1 MISRKNSKIDLE
13 IKICFKIF
21 REIKCQLIETYL
33 ISRNFLKYFFPG
45 GGIDG
50 EQSDQ
55 DDNESLLIIKG
66 HEQRILNFLINEYL
80 LQYGF
85 KLTSI
90 TFSDENNDA
99 DYFEDWDNIGINVT
113 KPPNLLKLYRD
124 YGKHFMNQE
133 NEQKTGEKYQDVE
146 IMTEEDSRL
155 IELQEKSS
163 KQNQQL
169 SDLETKLNDLNIQFH
184 QQVSTNQQI
193 SMQLKEKESV
203 IEILRNHPVQIE
215 DIDTSKSYGDLET
228 GDQGKNHALKKC
240 DQFILHTS

>member
-1 MISRKNSKIDLE
+1 M
-13 IKICFKIF
+13 
-21 REIKCQLIETYL
+21 
-33 ISRNFLKYFFPG
+33 
-45 GGIDG
+45 
-50 EQSDQ
+50 
-55 DDNESLLIIKG
+55 LIIKG

-155 IELQEKSS
+155 IELQEESL

-203 IEILRNHPVQIE
+203 IEILRNHPAQSG
-215 DIDTSKSYGDLET
+215 DLDTSKTYVDLET
-228 GDQGKNHALKKC
+228 GDQGKNHALKKY
-240 DQFILHTS
+240 DLFILHTS

>member
-1 MISRKNSKIDLE
+1 M
-13 IKICFKIF
+13 
-21 REIKCQLIETYL
+21 
-33 ISRNFLKYFFPG
+33 
-45 GGIDG
+45 
-50 EQSDQ
+50 
-55 DDNESLLIIKG
+55 LIIKG

-133 NEQKTGEKYQDVE
+133 EKEQKTGEKHQNVE
-146 IMTEEDSRL
+146 VMTDDDSRL

-169 SDLETKLNDLNIQFH
+169 SDLETKLNDLNILFN

-203 IEILRNHPVQIE
+203 IEILRNHPAAQSG
-215 DIDTSKSYGDLET
+215 DFDTTMLDVSTRSNCDVET
-228 GDQGKNHALKKC
+228 GDHTIGKKHALNKY
-240 DQFILHTS
+240 DQFSLNTTSCFGEIRTIYVRFSQFY